1 MTGNSLLQ
9 VVLSAALFLA
19 LWKFLSPIISEFVEI
34 VIARKDRTER
44 SEDEVFHERAELKEL
59 TRELEAKRQEQRA
72 RGVKIREEIVDTAKA
87 KTVAAADEARRD
99 AVSELNQFRDELNSL
114 RSKLEREIETES
126 EALSNVIIEKV
137 SAGSGLNAQTV
148 H

>member
-72 RGVKIREEIVDTAKA
+72 RGVKIREEIVETAKA